1 MLGWEVSITGAEGTR
16 VGGAGRDAAI
26 AQEHRVTSADHSHA
40 RVLGPSAWI
49 DTLAGRVKKKK
60 INK

>member
-49 DTLAGRVKKKK
+49 DTLAGRVT
-60 INK
+60 